1 MQTNVNSVST
11 EQFVLTAE
19 QKLALIE
26 AKVERVRAEMAAL
39 AELAVLLKRQDI
51 R

>member
-1 MQTNVNSVST
+1 MQTNVNSVPT

-19 QKLALIE
+19 QKVALIE
-26 AKVERVRAEMAAL
+26 AKVERVRAEIAAL
-39 AELAVLLKRQDI
+39 AELAVMLKRQDI